1 MTSTVVI
8 TCMRH
13 IDSMDS
19 FASEFFDYRAAGKV
33 KLYKPTCTLYL
44 RYVRYAMRTG
54 TGNGTCTGT
63 VPYSIIFISFLV
75 FTSFGLQNQ
84 KPLASEILDDDK
96 VSFPKNSKTLNFLRS
111 KIHLHVQL

>member
-54 TGNGTCTGT
+54 TGNGTSTGT
-63 VPYSIIFISFLV
+63 VPYSIIFISFI
-75 FTSFGLQNQ
+75 FTSFGLQN
-84 KPLASEILDDDK
+84 PLASEILDHDK
-96 VSFPKNSKTLNFLRS
+96 VS
-111 KIHLHVQL
+111 